1 MQAPNAADAAAG
13 SAARAADPKALPPT
27 RSEEPWH
34 ACKLRS
40 TAKDIRAGPR
50 HRTQQRTR
58 ALPGHSD
65 NRSLLMKTIM

>member
-13 SAARAADPKALPPT
+13 SAARAAEPKALPPT

-40 TAKDIRAGPR
+40 TAKDIQAN
-50 HRTQQRTR
+50 R

-65 NRSLLMKTIM
+65 NRSLLMKTIR